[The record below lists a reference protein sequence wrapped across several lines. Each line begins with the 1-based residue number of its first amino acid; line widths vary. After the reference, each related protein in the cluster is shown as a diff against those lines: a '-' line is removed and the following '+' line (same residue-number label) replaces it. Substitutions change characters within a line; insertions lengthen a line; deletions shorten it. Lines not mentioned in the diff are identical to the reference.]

1 MALDK
6 FIHIHLKIGAN
17 KHNFSL
23 NIYIDVLSELS
34 RSKGRVMR
42 PYLKRDGRTRS
53 KVVGMRGKRLVINVL
68 VHKKNTMLSFK
79 KGLLMRIWF
88 TKARIGPAVI
98 IMAPKHERTFIQ
110 GNF

>member
-1 MALDK
+1 M
-6 FIHIHLKIGAN
+6 
-17 KHNFSL
+17 

-68 VHKKNTMLSFK
+68 VHPKKNTIYMHQTMLSFN

>member
-1 MALDK
+1 
-6 FIHIHLKIGAN
+6 
-17 KHNFSL
+17 
-23 NIYIDVLSELS
+23 
-34 RSKGRVMR
+34 MR

-68 VHKKNTMLSFK
+68 VHPKKNAIYMHQTMLSFK
-79 KGLLMRIWF
+79 KGLFMRIWF

>member
-1 MALDK
+1 M
-6 FIHIHLKIGAN
+6 
-17 KHNFSL
+17 

-53 KVVGMRGKRLVINVL
+53 KVGYQCASAS
-68 VHKKNTMLSFK
+68 KKNTIYMHQTMLSFK